1 MMFSYSL
8 AAAAAAWADMARKY
22 NLKGVKRFKGL
33 DEVEDGASR
42 NAREADVRGVEVE
55 VGRRNL
61 RDMGASSQGL
71 IYFGVYIYKVE
82 ACGCSSGEF
91 PVS

>member
-1 MMFSYSL
+1 MFSYSL

-42 NAREADVRGVEVE
+42 NARVADVRGVEVE

-61 RDMGASSQGL
+61 RDMAVILRSL
-71 IYFGVYIYKVE
+71 YTKLRLV
-82 ACGCSSGEF
+82 AA
-91 PVS
+91 